1 MSASEKSLEVIQG
14 AVERVVYAAADGAFT
29 VARLRRPGE
38 RDLTTIVGKL
48 VELKEGEQLR
58 LEGHWSFHK
67 KHGRQFEVEHY
78 EVVTPTSA
86 AGIERYLGSGLVHGI
101 GPELARRLVRKFGD
115 QTLAVI
121 EGEPKRLLEVD
132 GIGPKRQQQIID
144 SYGAQKGL
152 RELMVFLSPY
162 GVSPTAGS
170 KIHKRYGSAAVSIV
184 RDNPYRLAA
193 DIDGIGFR
201 TADRIARNMGIPA
214 DSPKRAAAG
223 ILYAL
228 QKLGDEG
235 HVAYPQDKLAE
246 AASSMLELPAEQVE
260 AALRAQIQANAVTCD
275 ETLPSAPAYLP
286 PLYAAEVG
294 VARSLGA
301 LARTKA
307 AFPPI
312 DAEAALHWVEE
323 RVRIELSEGQR
334 EAVRR
339 AVASKLTVITGG
351 PGVGKTT
358 IVRCLVEIFRARRL
372 RIALGAPTGRAAK
385 RLAEAAGAEAKT
397 VHRLLEYQPRT
408 HEFAVNE
415 KAPLDADVVIIDEAS
430 MLDLVLTYHLVRA
443 LLPQTLLIFVGD
455 VDQLPSVGPGSV
467 LRDLIGSGVA
477 AVVRLT
483 EIFRQAAS
491 SLIVTNAHRINS
503 GQMPH
508 LKDPGEAV
516 QRDFFFL
523 DREDPEVAADTI
535 LDLCA
540 RRLPERYGFDPID
553 DIQVIA
559 PMHKGAVG
567 AQVLNVRLQ
576 ECLNPRGAEY
586 TLGGRTFRV
595 GDKVMQ
601 IRNNYDKDVFNGDLG
616 RVVAVSPDPGQV
628 IVRMDDR
635 NITYPVPE
643 LDEIVP
649 AYAITIHKS
658 QGCEYPAVVVP
669 ILTQHFIM
677 LQRNLLYT
685 AVTRAKKLMVL
696 VGTQKAIA
704 IAVRNDRIRER
715 CSHLRERLAER
726 KKEED
731 LTG

>member
-1 MSASEKSLEVIQG
+1 MSAPEKAPEVVQG
-14 AVERVVYAAADGAFT
+14 AVERVVYAAADGGYT

-58 LEGHWSFHK
+58 LEGRWSFHK

-78 EVVTPTSA
+78 EVVAPTSA

-115 QTLAVI
+115 QTLAII
-121 EGEPKRLLEVD
+121 EQEPKRLLEVD
-132 GIGPKRQQQIID
+132 GIGPTRQKQIVE

-162 GVSPTAGS
+162 GVSPTAGG
-170 KIHKRYGSAAVSIV
+170 KIHKTYGSAAVSIV

-228 QKLGDEG
+228 QELGDEG
-235 HVAYPQDKLAE
+235 HVAFPSEKLAE
-246 AASSMLELPAEQVE
+246 AASSMLELPSEKVE
-260 AALRAQIQANAVTCD
+260 AALQAQIQAGQVVRD
-275 ETLPSAPAYLP
+275 EAFPSSPVYLP
-286 PLYAAEVG
+286 QLHAAEVG
-294 VARSLGA
+294 VARSLGE
-301 LARTKA
+301 LARAKP

-312 DAEAALHWVEE
+312 DAEAALRWVEE
-323 RVRIELSEGQR
+323 RVHLEFSEGQR

-372 RIALGAPTGRAAK
+372 RVALGAPTGRAAK
-385 RLAEAAGAEAKT
+385 RLSEAARAEAKT
-397 VHRLLEYQPRT
+397 IHRLLEYQPRT
-408 HEFAVNE
+408 HQFAINE
-415 KAPLDADVVIIDEAS
+415 NEPLAADVVIIDEAS
-430 MLDLVLTYHLVRA
+430 MLDLLLTYHLVRA
-443 LLPQTLLIFVGD
+443 LLPRTVLIFVGD

-467 LRDLIGSGVA
+467 LRDIIGSGVA
-477 AVVRLT
+477 SVVRLT

-491 SLIVTNAHRINS
+491 SLIITNAHRINT

-508 LKDPGEAV
+508 LTDPGEGL

-523 DREDPEVAADTI
+523 YREDPEQAADAI

-567 AQVLNVRLQ
+567 AQVLNVRLR
-576 ECLNPRGAEY
+576 ERLNPRGAEH
-586 TLGGRTFRV
+586 TLAGRTFRV

-601 IRNNYDKDVFNGDLG
+601 IRNNYDKDVYNGDLG
-616 RVVAVSPDPGQV
+616 RVVAVSPDPAQA
-628 IVRMDDR
+628 IVRFDDR
-635 NITYPVPE
+635 EIAYPVAE

-685 AVTRAKKLMVL
+685 AITRGKRLVVL

-715 CSHLRERLAER
+715 CSHLRDRLAG